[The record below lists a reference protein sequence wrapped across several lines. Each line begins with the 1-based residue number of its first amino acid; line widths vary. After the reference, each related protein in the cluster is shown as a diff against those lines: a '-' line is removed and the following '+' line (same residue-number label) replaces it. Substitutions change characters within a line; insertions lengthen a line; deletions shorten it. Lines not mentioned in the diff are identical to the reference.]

1 MSSEALAENLQ
12 VVSSAKT
19 SLPIRGKKAWSS
31 AGSQNDHY
39 LELCCHARNP
49 FTGRKLRAAMPDCY
63 DCDSWWFACSHQA
76 IRKREGNTV
85 MLPRKIRMRH
95 NSSRPRPGNDVPDDR
110 RTLDILFSVTY
121 EELRRLASAVKRSD
135 ANATL
140 SPTTLVNE
148 AWLKLAGAP
157 EFASQSPLH
166 FKRIAAQ
173 AMRQILIDAARRRSA
188 QKRGGREVIF
198 VAFGDSSDQIASC
211 DEELIALDAALE
223 ELARLNPRQAVM
235 IESRFFGGLDIA
247 ETAALL
253 EVSDATILRD
263 WRAAKAWLAREIRRA
278 R

>member
-1 MSSEALAENLQ
+1 M
-12 VVSSAKT
+12 
-19 SLPIRGKKAWSS
+19 
-31 AGSQNDHY
+31 
-39 LELCCHARNP
+39 P
-49 FTGRKLRAAMPDCY
+49 F
-63 DCDSWWFACSHQA
+63 
-76 IRKREGNTV
+76 
-85 MLPRKIRMRH
+85 RKIRTER
-95 NSSRPRPGNDVPDDR
+95 NPWRPGARPDVPEQR
-110 RTLDILFSVTY
+110 RTLDALFSVAY
-121 EELRRLASAVKRSD
+121 EELHRLASAVKRSD
-135 ANATL
+135 ANATI

-148 AWLKLAGAP
+148 AWLKLARSP
-157 EFASQSPLH
+157 EFASQSRLH

-188 QKRGGREVIF
+188 QKRGGREAIL

-223 ELARLNPRQAVM
+223 ELARLNPRQAMM

-263 WRAAKAWLAREIRRA
+263 WRAAKAWLAHEIGRA